1 MLAHATPPNRGSTA
15 CDCVNRLFG
24 DSDTNEAIAKKTDQ
38 LKRHGSEIRVTEE
51 EMHACI
57 SILSKPWF
65 KRCWVV
71 QEILV
76 AKEVDLWYED
86 VSLSML
92 KFYHW
97 RKLCQGLISSS

>member
-1 MLAHATPPNRGSTA
+1 M
-15 CDCVNRLFG
+15 NRLFR
-24 DSDTNEAIAKKTDQ
+24 DSDTNEAIAKETDQ
-38 LKRHGSEIRVTEE
+38 LKKHGHEIRATEE

-76 AKEVDLWYED
+76 AKDVDLWYNN